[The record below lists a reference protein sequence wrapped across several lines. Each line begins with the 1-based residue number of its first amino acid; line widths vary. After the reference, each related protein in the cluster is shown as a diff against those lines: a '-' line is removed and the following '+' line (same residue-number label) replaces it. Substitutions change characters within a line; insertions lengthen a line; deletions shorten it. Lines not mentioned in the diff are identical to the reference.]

1 MVEYL
6 VPELIQRHFTHR
18 FEELPPAIFL
28 EHYIEERTLEGRRG
42 RKGSVTNRTQF
53 RHSNGNWVKRNRSTG
68 RIIDQKTTPGP
79 FKGLTKE
86 PDGRQDKAR
95 PIFTERAPHRPE
107 ALSRPG
113 NRVRYVASDQSCL
126 LGRDPSK
133 DRKIEGRMPFV
144 S

>member
-42 RKGSVTNRTQF
+42 RKGSVVTNRTQF

-68 RIIDQKTTPGP
+68 QIIDQKTTSEP
-79 FKGLTKE
+79 FKGLAKE
-86 PDGRQDKAR
+86 PDGRQDKPR
-95 PIFTERAPHRPE
+95 PIFTESAPHRPE
-107 ALSRPG
+107 ALSRPR

-133 DRKIEGRMPFV
+133 DRRSNAVRVVE
-144 S
+144 